1 MALKWSS
8 VGAVLLLS
16 DFIALKAMK
25 TYRIANH
32 RLTLQKYNLFPI
44 PQAFRQKN
52 VFLTENQLFSVLLPQ
67 TNR

>member
-16 DFIALKAMK
+16 DFIAIKAMK

-32 RLTLQKYNLFPI
+32 DRLTLQ
-44 PQAFRQKN
+44 R
-52 VFLTENQLFSVLLPQ
+52 
-67 TNR
+67 

>member
-16 DFIALKAMK
+16 DFTTIKVMK

-32 RLTLQKYNLFPI
+32 
-44 PQAFRQKN
+44 AD
-52 VFLTENQLFSVLLPQ
+52 
-67 TNR
+67 

>member
-8 VGAVLLLS
+8 AGAVLLLS

-32 RLTLQKYNLFPI
+32 D
-44 PQAFRQKN
+44 
-52 VFLTENQLFSVLLPQ
+52 
-67 TNR
+67 